1 MSIVPADN
9 KFLTI
14 IGWKTQNHVAF
25 SQGTIIN
32 DNHDEPK
39 WEKYCYWKELRQSKS
54 ELSESKN

>member
-39 WEKYCYWKELRQSKS
+39 
-54 ELSESKN
+54 